1 MPDANELLLKEDQVK
16 IKSCIYALQRDGLP
30 PVTTHNVI
38 DDYKDPV
45 LNALRRCRLFNT
57 IHDRVKVLSKF
68 NFKSFFCFGKRLIDI
83 YIIRR
88 LFFIQNFCRRQIHCL
103 GWTMK
108 NLCVDVILECFRVIT
123 NPGATRLPNVLLWEY
138 RV

>member
-1 MPDANELLLKEDQVK
+1 MPDSNEILTKEDKVK

-57 IHDRVKVLSKF
+57 VHDHVKVSQKNPCKSKIYNSELQF
-68 NFKSFFCFGKRLIDI
+68 YWAKILISGCFSS
-83 YIIRR
+83 
-88 LFFIQNFCRRQIHCL
+88 
-103 GWTMK
+103 
-108 NLCVDVILECFRVIT
+108 
-123 NPGATRLPNVLLWEY
+123 
-138 RV
+138 